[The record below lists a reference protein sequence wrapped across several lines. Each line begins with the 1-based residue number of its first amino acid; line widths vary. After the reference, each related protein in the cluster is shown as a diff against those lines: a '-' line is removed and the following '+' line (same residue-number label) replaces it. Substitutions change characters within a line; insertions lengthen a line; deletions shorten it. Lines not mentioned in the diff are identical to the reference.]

1 MMTCMVLKN
10 NNSAFF
16 LVCCRIVTTFAPI
29 KIMKMRTKL
38 NIEGLRRQFVD
49 TSGIQVS
56 DLYSFYSKKEPGIK
70 QSTIYLRIKTLVKS
84 GVLQR
89 IGRGQYHLG
98 KNEVFIPQ
106 VTRKMKDIE
115 KIIGNKFLLTK
126 YCQWELSCVNQF
138 SQHLINFNVQLV
150 DVERDVLDSMYY
162 ALKEKFSKVM
172 LVGNLYDGIS
182 EFKDTIIVRPLI
194 SEAPTQKS
202 NNTYV
207 ATLEKVLVDLA
218 TDAEF
223 ISFQGNEIYTIFR
236 TAFKKYTLNR
246 NTMLRYAT
254 RKHKKEIIEKIIEHI

>member
-1 MMTCMVLKN
+1 MLIY
-10 NNSAFF
+10 
-16 LVCCRIVTTFAPI
+16 CRIVIIFVQL
-29 KIMKMRTKL
+29 KNVKMSTKL
-38 NIEGLRRQFVD
+38 NIEGLRSQFID
-49 TSGIQVS
+49 MSTIQVS
-56 DLYSFYSKKEPGIK
+56 DLYSFYSEKEPGIK

-106 VTRKMKDIE
+106 VTKKMKDIE
-115 KIIGNKFLLTK
+115 KVISNKFLLTQ
-126 YCQWELSCVNQF
+126 YCQWDLSCVNHF
-138 SQHLINFNVQLV
+138 SQHLINFNVQFV
-150 DVERDVLDSMYY
+150 DVERGVLDSMYY

-194 SEAPTQKS
+194 SEAPIRKS
-202 NNTYV
+202 DDTYV
-207 ATLEKVLVDLA
+207 ATLEKILVDLA

-223 ISFQGNEIYTIFR
+223 VSFQGNEIYTIFR
-236 TAFKKYTLNR
+236 TAFKKYTLNQ

-254 RKHKKEIIEKIIEHI
+254 RKHKREIIEGIIEHI